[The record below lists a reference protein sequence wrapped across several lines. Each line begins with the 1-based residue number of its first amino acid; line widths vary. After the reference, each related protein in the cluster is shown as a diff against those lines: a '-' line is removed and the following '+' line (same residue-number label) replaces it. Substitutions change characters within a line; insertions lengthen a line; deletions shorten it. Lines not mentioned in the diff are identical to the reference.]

1 MQKIARKVAF
11 EWYAIIEGCFLAALG
26 LFFLQSSNL
35 LVGGTAGLAAISNQV
50 FTLSR
55 GTWFFLIN
63 APFFLIAFK
72 QMGKSFTVKSAIG
85 VAMVSVI
92 TDSLS
97 LLINIDSIPV
107 WLASFIGGGLI
118 GIGLLILFRHN
129 TSLGGVNILA
139 LYIEK
144 HHGIHSGKIML
155 ATDMCVVLLALF
167 LYPTEQIIYSLIG
180 FLVLTSVLGRYH
192 KKAPITQRNEAKTN
206 TDTNLDIDSDISD
219 LELAIK

>member
-1 MQKIARKVAF
+1 MQKIAKKVAF
-11 EWYAIIEGCFLAALG
+11 EWYAIVEGCFFAALG

-35 LVGGTAGLAAISNQV
+35 LVGGTAGIAAISNQV
-50 FTLSR
+50 FTLSM

-63 APFFLIAFK
+63 APFFIIAFK

-85 VAMVSVI
+85 VALVSVI

-97 LLINIDSIPV
+97 LLINIDSIPM

-118 GIGLLILFRHN
+118 GIGLLILFKHN
-129 TSLGGVNILA
+129 TSLGGMNILA

-155 ATDMCVVLLALF
+155 STDMFVVAMALF
-167 LYPTEQIIYSLIG
+167 LYPIEQIIYSLIG
-180 FLVLTSVLGRYH
+180 FFVLTSVIGRYH
-192 KKAPITQRNEAKTN
+192 KKAPITQGKPDKSNSVQNNDNE
-206 TDTNLDIDSDISD
+206 LHY
-219 LELAIK
+219 L